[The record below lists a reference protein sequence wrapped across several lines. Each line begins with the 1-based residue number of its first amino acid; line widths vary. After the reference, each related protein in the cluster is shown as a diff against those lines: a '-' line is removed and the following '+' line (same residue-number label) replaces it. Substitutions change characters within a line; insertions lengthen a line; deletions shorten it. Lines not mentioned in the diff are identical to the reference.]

1 VFRGLL
7 NILLMKTLCLGNNH
21 SHTAEMTSALGLNH
35 GLITDA
41 SIELQDGYYHTTVV
55 TLSPSEILDLA
66 KRFDSVIVLDQPVE
80 LWNHPTEFHHTHEVA
95 LQIGNK
101 VSWQNPIG
109 KDQLQY
115 WKNLVTNNKSFCIF
129 PFIELLTTN
138 GHTTVCCRSETPIVD
153 INKLENFS
161 TDDAYQKIRQS
172 MIDGKPLPKHC
183 TACYEIEDNGIQ
195 SARQEETVE
204 WALKLNL
211 TSIDDLKTIT
221 DPVYYEV
228 RPSNRCN
235 LMCRMCGPKYSS
247 LIERE
252 QKDLGLIPEE
262 YTESFSDFDIVQIK
276 NVIKLYVAGGEPT
289 AMPEFYKFLKKCID
303 QKHTDFEFQVNTNA
317 VKVSTLLLELGKSF
331 SNLAYTVSI
340 DGYKLANDYTRWRS
354 QWDPMI
360 ENVKKLQ
367 QNGHTIT
374 FNTTLSLYTIF
385 DYADLIG
392 FLDQEFPGCL
402 IHGQFAR
409 NIWPFVFT
417 YSSEQISKLESIKH
431 TNIYKNNTLFK
442 SFVDGV
448 INLAK
453 SSKLD
458 PRKLR
463 EFFRSNDRLDASRNS
478 CLKNYIPELE
488 NLRHLIGEGY

>member
-1 VFRGLL
+1 MFRGLL

-211 TSIDDLKTIT
+211 TSIDNLKTIT

>member
-1 VFRGLL
+1 MFRGLL

-21 SHTAEMTSALGLNH
+21 SHTAEMTSALGFNH
-35 GLITDA
+35 GLITDV

-211 TSIDDLKTIT
+211 ASIDDPKTIT

-235 LMCRMCGPKYSS
+235 LMCRMCRPKYSS

-262 YTESFSDFDIVQIK
+262 YTESFSNFDIVQIE

-303 QKHTDFEFQVNTNA
+303 KKHTDFEFQVNTNA